1 MSINGIFFY
10 ICSQPDPM
18 NMTYTLNNL
27 PEVAG
32 KVLSDTTNKTL
43 LFYGEM
49 GVGKTTLI
57 KELAKKLGVTD
68 MISSPTF
75 SIVNEYRLDDDRLYH
90 FDFYRLNTEEEALDI
105 GVEDYFYSGH
115 WNFIEWPEKVKN
127 LLPLEST
134 KINITTNKNGSR
146 TINIMPVS

>member
-1 MSINGIFFY
+1 
-10 ICSQPDPM
+10 M

-75 SIVNEYRLDDDRLYH
+75 SIVNEYRLVDDKLYH